1 MMKKV
6 LLGLLI
12 LFVALGLLGA
22 VGYAGYRYGFRHG
35 ALAASDGDAQFLMPG
50 FGLGRQRMPMHDFG
64 FDERGFERGGFGV
77 RQHGFGFGIFQ
88 PFGFLLQ
95 LLFWGLI
102 LWAIYM
108 LITRSGWRLTR
119 TAQTTQTTAPQQ
131 KQTETEVADQDQ
143 GPEN

>member
-1 MMKKV
+1 MKKI

-12 LFVALGLLGA
+12 LIVALVLLGA
-22 VGYAGYRYGFRHG
+22 VGYAGYRYGFRQG

-64 FDERGFERGGFGV
+64 FDERGFDRGGFGI
-77 RQHGFGFGIFQ
+77 RQRGFAFGFFP
-88 PFGFLLQ
+88 PFGLLLQ

-108 LITRSGWRLTR
+108 LVTRSGWRLTR
-119 TAQTTQTTAPQQ
+119 TTQTTDTQQ
-131 KQTETEVADQDQ
+131 KQTQTEVQEQ
-143 GPEN
+143 NQSPEN